1 MALHLRAAGWA
12 GPHSAAGRRPRRGA
26 LALAAGAGS
35 LVVGAILLMGTL
47 APLLGIGGETA
58 TVTGSVV
65 QPISALGAS
74 TDQSLPDGQSTS
86 TGFASGVIIDGP
98 VNGVAFKMTV
108 SRLGYAATV
117 REGVG
122 SEVLA
127 LGPGHYPDSAWPG
140 RTGNVGIAAHNEY
153 WLIFNN
159 LRAGDRVEIRTQ
171 HGLYVYEITGSK
183 VVSPADRSALA
194 QTTEHRLTLTT
205 CYPLWAGVF
214 ATQRLVFFGRQ
225 VGGAG

>member
-12 GPHSAAGRRPRRGA
+12 GPHSAARRRPRGGA
-26 LALAAGAGS
+26 LALAAGAVS
-35 LVVGAILLMGTL
+35 LVTGAVVLMATL
-47 APLLGIGGETA
+47 APLIGIGVETA
-58 TVTGSVV
+58 TIAGSVV
-65 QPISALGAS
+65 QPISALGTS
-74 TDQSLPDGQSTS
+74 TGRSQPVGQSTS

-98 VNGVAFKMTV
+98 VNGVAFKMTI
-108 SRLGYAATV
+108 SRLAYAATV

-122 SEVLA
+122 AEVLA

-153 WLIFNN
+153 WLIFNG

-183 VVSPADRSALA
+183 IVSPTDRTVLA
-194 QTTEHRLTLTT
+194 QTPDHRLTLTT

-225 VGGAG
+225 IGVG